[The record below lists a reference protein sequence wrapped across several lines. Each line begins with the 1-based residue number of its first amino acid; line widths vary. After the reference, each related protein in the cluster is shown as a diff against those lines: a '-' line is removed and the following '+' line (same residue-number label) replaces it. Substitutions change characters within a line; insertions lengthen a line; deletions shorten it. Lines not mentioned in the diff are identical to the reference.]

1 MHCELLV
8 PALFGARTG
17 AALPGLELLLAR
29 GRRSQGES
37 APLERWLARAFALE
51 GETLPAGALTY
62 LAGGGDPGTR
72 FWLRA
77 DPVHLRLMRDRLAL
91 LPGAGF
97 ALSQEE
103 AAALAESLNRHFA
116 DAFCLHAL
124 HPERWCLSVDRG
136 AALAAATPLEAAGQD
151 VDAHLPSG
159 SEAARWHVLLN
170 EIQMLLHAHPVNA
183 AREAR
188 GEPVVNSVWLWGAG
202 QLPRAAHGPWKS
214 LSAHDPVALGLA
226 RLARLHHRALPE
238 SATQWL
244 ERAPQDGR
252 HLVVL
257 DSLRGAHA
265 LGDTET
271 LEARL
276 RELERAWFAPLLA
289 ALKAGRA
296 GMLTLYVPD
305 AGASFEVIRADLRR
319 FWRRPRPLSG
329 YAA

>member
-17 AALPGLELLLAR
+17 AALPALEMLLAR
-29 GRRSQGES
+29 GRRSHAEA

-51 GETLPAGALTY
+51 GEALPAGALTY

-103 AAALAESLNRHFA
+103 AAALADSLNLHFA
-116 DAFCLHAL
+116 AVFSLHAL
-124 HPERWCLSVDRG
+124 HPERWCLSVERG
-136 AALAAATPLEAAGQD
+136 AALAAASPLEAAGQD
-151 VDAHLPSG
+151 VDAHLPTG

-188 GEPVVNSVWLWGAG
+188 GELAVNSLWLWGAG
-202 QLPRAAHGPWKS
+202 QLPLAAQGPWKS
-214 LSAHDPVALGLA
+214 LSANDPVALGLA
-226 RLARLHHRALPE
+226 RHARLHHRALPE
-238 SATQWL
+238 GAARWL
-244 ERAPQDGR
+244 GRAPQDGR

-257 DSLRGAHA
+257 DALRGAHA
-265 LGDTET
+265 LGDAET
-271 LEARL
+271 LEAGL
-276 RELERAWFAPLLA
+276 QELERTWFAPLLA
-289 ALKAGRA
+289 ALKAGRVA
-296 GMLTLYVPD
+296 MVTLHVPE
-305 AGASFEVIRADLRR
+305 AGACFEATRADLRR
-319 FWRRPRPLSG
+319 FWRRPRPLAG